1 MYDIVES
8 QNRIRPR
15 CQVTTRTGRMAHNDR
30 SVLQSP
36 IFTVIAVQ
44 LFICILIGIGIAL
57 VSFLS
62 PVMFDSAKAYY
73 TSKFL
78 EGEDYLETLL
88 PFSIE
93 DVQTTLQ
100 NFTAAVLGQEPAAQ
114 ESSQSSQSST
124 SGEELNGQGGQYEV
138 LSDLIEKARQAPQNC
153 TFSPVYLSINPVVPA
168 YGNITSTYGYRVHP
182 ITGKDD
188 FHTGVDIAAPLGDNI
203 YAAYDGTV
211 IESGSSDTF
220 GNYIKIQSG
229 TDIVCMYAHCS
240 SIVAEVGQNIRA
252 GEVIAKIGST
262 GVSTGPHLHFEISK
276 DGVRIDPLSQL
287 GDLLV

>member
-1 MYDIVES
+1 MYDIVEN
-8 QNRIRPR
+8 QNRVRPR
-15 CQVTTRTGRMAHNDR
+15 CQVTTRSGRAPQHNR
-30 SVLQSP
+30 NALQSP

-62 PVMFDSAKAYY
+62 PVMFQSAKAYY

-78 EGEDYLETLL
+78 QGEDYLETFL
-88 PFSIE
+88 PFSLQ

-100 NFTAAVLGQEPAAQ
+100 NFTAEILGQEPAQNQQ
-114 ESSQSSQSST
+114 EQSSQP
-124 SGEELNGQGGQYEV
+124 GEELNGQGGQYEV
-138 LSDLIEKARQAPQNC
+138 LSELIEKARQAPQNC

-168 YGNITSTYGYRVHP
+168 YGNITSGYGYRVHP

-188 FHTGVDIAAPLGDNI
+188 FHTGVDIAAPLGDNV
-203 YAAYDGTV
+203 YAAYDGKV
-211 IESGSSDTF
+211 IESGSSDTY
-220 GNYIKIQSG
+220 GNYIKVQSG

-240 SIVAEVGQNIRA
+240 SILAQVGQNIRA

-262 GVSTGPHLHFEISK
+262 GISTGPHLHFEILK
-276 DGVRIDPLSQL
+276 NNVRIDPMSQL
-287 GDLLV
+287 EDLLS